1 MDKDPDKPA
10 WLRIGS
16 VVPEEPIPP
25 TIETRRDNP
34 RTVFSLDMIIDAFE
48 WVPVRNSIPS
58 SGISLPGGNVASENP
73 WRICNAMPNGHF
85 QPRFRP
91 GESRRWLKLRTPLLA
106 DVIKTNLL
114 AEHWELHN
122 WLVSRSVMFLGD
134 PRTPT
139 YIGEFISK
147 RDQDIALVPDD
158 EARDEWFYIKLADH
172 NDEHGYFQLWCI
184 FREATC
190 LLSEKQ
196 TFPEW
201 LIEDLNHLVGQV
213 RFDLRRGRD
222 VANPVR
228 PTKGPPMWAAEI
240 LKWAHGKQAL
250 PDLPVSL
257 CKLCELPFEER
268 RRGRP
273 SLYCPHCRLPAR
285 DRNERA
291 RKKAQRRSK
300 SVPAGVK
307 ADS

>member
-1 MDKDPDKPA
+1 MDKDLDKPA

-16 VVPEEPIPP
+16 VVPEA
-25 TIETRRDNP
+25 TIKSRGEKP
-34 RTVFSLDMIIDAFE
+34 RKVFNLDAIIDAFE
-48 WVPVRNSIPS
+48 RVPVRSSIPS

-73 WRICNAMPNGHF
+73 WRICTAMPNGHV

-91 GESRRWLKLRTPLLA
+91 GESRTWLKLRTPLLA

-122 WLVSRSVMFLGD
+122 WLVSRSTMFLGD

-139 YIGEFISK
+139 YIGDFFSK
-147 RDQDIALVPDD
+147 RERDIPLVPDD
-158 EARDEWFYIKLADH
+158 EARDEWFYTKLADH

-190 LLSEKQ
+190 LLDKKQ

-201 LIEDLNHLVGQV
+201 IIEDLNHLVDQV
-213 RFDLRRGRD
+213 RVGLRRGRGA
-222 VANPVR
+222 ANLVR
-228 PTKGPPMWAAEI
+228 AVKGPPTWAEEV
-240 LKWAHGKQAL
+240 LKMALGEQAI
-250 PDLPVSL
+250 PDLPVTL

-273 SLYCPHCRLPAR
+273 SDYCPRCRPLAYE
-285 DRNERA
+285 RNERV
-291 RKKAQRRSK
+291 RKKAKRRSK
-300 SVPAGVK
+300 SVPAGV
-307 ADS
+307 

>member
-1 MDKDPDKPA
+1 M
-10 WLRIGS
+10 R
-16 VVPEEPIPP
+16 
-25 TIETRRDNP
+25 
-34 RTVFSLDMIIDAFE
+34 
-48 WVPVRNSIPS
+48 
-58 SGISLPGGNVASENP
+58 
-73 WRICNAMPNGHF
+73 NGHV

-91 GESRRWLKLRTPLLA
+91 GELRTWLNLRTPLVA

-122 WLVSRSVMFLGD
+122 WLVSRSVVFLGD

-147 RDQDIALVPDD
+147 RGQDIPLVPDD
-158 EARDEWFYIKLADH
+158 EARDERFYMKLARH
-172 NDEHGYFQLWCI
+172 NDEHGCFQLWCI

-190 LLSEKQ
+190 LLSHGR

-201 LIEDLNHLVGQV
+201 IIKDLDHLVGQV

-250 PDLPVSL
+250 PDLPVTL
-257 CKLCELPFEER
+257 CRLCELPFEER

-273 SLYCPHCRLPAR
+273 SSYCPRCRPLARERDRRAR
-285 DRNERA
+285 DEV
-291 RKKAQRRSK
+291 KRRSK
-300 SVPAGVK
+300 SVPAGV
-307 ADS
+307 